1 MKKALV
7 VLVVLLSAALAGCS
21 THSSNDLFKVP
32 PVPLGNE
39 TVLNG
44 SQNITVRVINP
55 SANNTNGTTYR
66 QPPVNWTQERLVG
79 GRVGWGYQTIH
90 PLIIITRDGNVT
102 HQYWVNKTV
111 NTTHDVLRIIYHQS
125 KVYINGTQMYINNT
139 YFKILKVVTIGK
151 NVSVKF
157 TRWWKP
163 WWIKELKEHGL
174 WH

>member
-7 VLVVLLSAALAGCS
+7 VLVVLLSATLAGCS
-21 THSSNDLFKVP
+21 THSSNLFKVP
-32 PVPLGNE
+32 PVPSGNE
-39 TVLNG
+39 TILNG
-44 SQNITVRVINP
+44 SRNITVKVINP
-55 SANNTNGTTYR
+55 SVNRTNSTYLP
-66 QPPVNWTQERLVG
+66 PPVNWSQEQLIG
-79 GRVGWGYQTIH
+79 GRVGWGYKTIH
-90 PLIIITRDGNVT
+90 PLIIITREGNLT

-111 NTTHDVLRIIYHQS
+111 NTTQDVLNVIYHQS
-125 KVYINGTQMYINNT
+125 KVYISGTQLYVNGTY
-139 YFKILKVVTIGK
+139 YRILKVLTVGK